1 MLKNIV
7 RLENIIDGRT
17 CHFTCDNDTPIPIV
31 KESLFQFMKYIGQ
44 IEDSAKTTQD
54 NAKYPQQSEVKEEL
68 KTE

>member
-1 MLKNIV
+1 
-7 RLENIIDGRT
+7 
-17 CHFTCDNDTPIPIV
+17 
-31 KESLFQFMKYIGQ
+31 MKYIGQ